1 MSQQGLH
8 APAAMLAWPIGP
20 PASLL
25 RRTSFGRSLPPA
37 DSCFCQSVF
46 LAGATRNPGK
56 LDMLIK
62 KIQTLQWSDSNCDAV
77 LLARMGRLAHVVQ
90 LHVA

>member
-20 PASLL
+20 PASLI

-46 LAGATRNPGK
+46 LAGAARNPVK
-56 LDMLIK
+56 LDLLVNPVRL
-62 KIQTLQWSDSNCDAV
+62 LQ
-77 LLARMGRLAHVVQ
+77 
-90 LHVA
+90 

>member
-8 APAAMLAWPIGP
+8 ARGSMLAWPIGL

-62 KIQTLQWSDSNCDAV
+62 NIQTLQWSDSNCDAV

>member
-1 MSQQGLH
+1 MRQQGLL
-8 APAAMLAWPIGP
+8 APVSMLAWPIGP

-62 KIQTLQWSDSNCDAV
+62 NIQTLQWSDSNCDAV

>member
-1 MSQQGLH
+1 MAH
-8 APAAMLAWPIGP
+8 RAASEPDPQDIIWQVA
-20 PASLL
+20 AAA
-25 RRTSFGRSLPPA
+25 A

-62 KIQTLQWSDSNCDAV
+62 NIQTLQWSDSNCDAV